1 MLHPNFSFAFV
12 FPSEAAFLPNVRE
25 AAFAFSFG
33 LFCYTVGLFE
43 REKLSVFDDTFLEAK

>member
-1 MLHPNFSFAFV
+1 MFLFV
-12 FPSEAAFLPNVRE
+12 FIFPSEAAFLPDVRE

-43 REKLSVFDDTFLEAK
+43 REKPSVLDDTFLEAK